1 MSIKKYIAELKR
13 RHVFKAGI
21 AYLIVAWVV
30 AEVASLALTTFE
42 APPYIM
48 KTLVFLLG
56 IGFLLNL
63 VFSWI
68 YDITPDGIQ
77 KTETLGQ
84 NPAKYKLKS
93 GRLNKVI
100 IASLSLAVL
109 ILLYNQI
116 WNVTKVEVIEFGETV
131 TTGNKSIAVLAFT
144 DMSPKKD
151 QEYFSDG
158 ISEELLNLLSKLPEL
173 RVISRTSSFSYK
185 GKNTTAEDIGKEL
198 KVSHILE
205 GSIRKAGNTLRITA
219 KLINTKD
226 GSQIW
231 SETYDRDL
239 NDIFK
244 IQDEIAGVVTSQLQ
258 LTLLGAKTINKNID
272 TEAYTLYLEA
282 NYLVHQNTKK
292 AYLSA
297 EELVKK
303 SIEIEPNYA
312 PAWGLLASIYNTG
325 VYNFSIREYEEGI
338 SLGLEAAMKAI
349 KLDPDSGEGYAT
361 LSSLQELDWDF
372 DQSAK
377 NMDKA
382 LELDPNNAI
391 IIGTAANMVYGDI
404 QKSIDLLHKA
414 ISLDPLVYVNY
425 YNLGFA
431 HYKVNEI
438 DKAEEAFQT
447 FAMEYPNAQILH
459 YMMAMVR
466 LAQGRFDEAL
476 IEIEQESHE
485 FFGLYGKNFVFYAL
499 GKQEQADALFEE
511 FIEKHSKTDP
521 ANLADLYAF
530 RGDID
535 QSFYWLNRAVE
546 IKDPV
551 LLEAL
556 AYPSL
561 KILHKDPRWN
571 TLINNMGLPEDHGY
585 PTN

>member
-1 MSIKKYIAELKR
+1 M
-13 RHVFKAGI
+13 
-21 AYLIVAWVV
+21 
-30 AEVASLALTTFE
+30 
-42 APPYIM
+42 
-48 KTLVFLLG
+48 
-56 IGFLLNL
+56 
-63 VFSWI
+63 
-68 YDITPDGIQ
+68 
-77 KTETLGQ
+77 
-84 NPAKYKLKS
+84 
-93 GRLNKVI
+93 
-100 IASLSLAVL
+100 
-109 ILLYNQI
+109 
-116 WNVTKVEVIEFGETV
+116 
-131 TTGNKSIAVLAFT
+131 
-144 DMSPKKD
+144 
-151 QEYFSDG
+151 
-158 ISEELLNLLSKLPEL
+158 
-173 RVISRTSSFSYK
+173 
-185 GKNTTAEDIGKEL
+185 
-198 KVSHILE
+198 
-205 GSIRKAGNTLRITA
+205 RITA

>member
-1 MSIKKYIAELKR
+1 MNPKKYIAELKR

-21 AYLIVAWVV
+21 AYLIVAWVI
-30 AEVASLALTTFE
+30 AEVASLALSTFE

-48 KTLVFLLG
+48 KTLVFMLG
-56 IGFLLNL
+56 IGFIFNL

-77 KTETLGQ
+77 KTETLQQ
-84 NPAKYKLKS
+84 NPAKSKLKS

-116 WNVTKVEVIEFGETV
+116 WNVTKVEVIEFRETV

-185 GKNTTAEDIGKEL
+185 GKNATAEEIGKEL

-219 KLINTKD
+219 QLINTKD

-272 TEAYTLYLEA
+272 TEAYRLYLEA
-282 NYLVHQNTKK
+282 NYLVHQNTKI

-312 PAWGLLASIYNTG
+312 PTWRLLASIYHTG
-325 VYNFSIREYEEGI
+325 FYNFSIREYKEGI
-338 SLGLEAAMKAI
+338 SLGLEAAMRAI
-349 KLDPDSGEGYAT
+349 KLDPDSGEGYVT

-377 NMDKA
+377 NMEKA

-404 QKSIDLLHKA
+404 QKSIDLLHKS

-425 YNLGFA
+425 FNLGSA
-431 HYKVNEI
+431 YYNVNEI

-447 FAMEYPNAQILH
+447 FAMYYPNAQILH

-466 LAQGRFDEAL
+466 LAQGRYDEAL
-476 IEIEQESHE
+476 IEIEQELHE
-485 FFGLYGKNFVFYAL
+485 FFGLYGKNFVFHAL
-499 GKQEQADALFEE
+499 GKQEQADALFQE

-530 RGDID
+530 RGEID

-556 AYPSL
+556 VYPSF

-571 TLINNMGLPEDHGY
+571 TLINNMGLPKDHGY

>member
-1 MSIKKYIAELKR
+1 MNIKKNIEELKR

-21 AYLIVAWVV
+21 AYLIVAWVI

-48 KTLVFLLG
+48 KTLVFILG
-56 IGFLLNL
+56 IGFILNL

-77 KTETLGQ
+77 KTESLEQ
-84 NPAKYKLKS
+84 SPAKSKLKS

-185 GKNTTAEDIGKEL
+185 GKNSTAEDIGKEL

-205 GSIRKAGNTLRITA
+205 GSIRKAGNKLRITA

-239 NDIFK
+239 DDIFK

-258 LTLLGAKTINKNID
+258 LTLLGANSINKNID
-272 TEAYTLYLEA
+272 TEAYTLYLKA
-282 NYLVHQNTKK
+282 NYLVHQNTKT

-338 SLGLEAAMKAI
+338 SLGLEAALKAI

-431 HYKVNEI
+431 HYKVNEL
-438 DKAEEAFQT
+438 DKAEEAFET

-466 LAQGRFDEAL
+466 LAQGKYDEAL

-535 QSFYWLNRAVE
+535 KSFYWLNRAVE